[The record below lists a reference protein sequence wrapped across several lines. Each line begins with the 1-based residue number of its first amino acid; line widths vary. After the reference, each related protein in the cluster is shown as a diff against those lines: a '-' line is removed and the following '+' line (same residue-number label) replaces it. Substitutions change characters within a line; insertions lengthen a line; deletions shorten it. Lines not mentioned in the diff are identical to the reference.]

1 MSTTKIIAFAGVKG
15 SGKNTAAMEIQR
27 IFGEQRSSGLVV
39 EFAFAD
45 PLKNIIHESFDIDN
59 GHADEIKRLNIKPFN
74 GLTLRQVYQRLGE
87 AIKSRF
93 GQDIWAD
100 FAVNRM
106 QEFVDVINPDI
117 IICTDLR
124 YTNEEA
130 HLRKFAD
137 DNGHDLYIIKMLNTN
152 IVENDQHISET
163 QIHEIKEDFLIKASD
178 PDEIKL
184 QIGEIYNAI
193 SE

>member
-1 MSTTKIIAFAGVKG
+1 MTKPTIIAFTGIKG
-15 SGKNTAAMEIQR
+15 SGKNTAAEALLEV
-27 IFGEQRSSGLVV
+27 FGQNTKDGLAV

-45 PLKNIIHESFDIDN
+45 SLKNIIHETFDIDN
-59 GHADEIKRLNIKPFN
+59 FQADEIKRLNIKPFN
-74 GLTLRQVYQRLGE
+74 GLTLREVYQRLAE

-93 GQDIWAD
+93 GQNTWVD
-100 FAVNRM
+100 FAIKRM
-106 QEFVDVINPDI
+106 QEFVDSINPDI

-130 HLRKFAD
+130 HLRKFAE
-137 DNGHDLYIIKMLNTN
+137 DNGYDLYIIKMLNTN
-152 IVENDQHISET
+152 LVENDDHISET
-163 QIHEIKEDFLIKASD
+163 QIKDISEDFLIKASD

>member
-1 MSTTKIIAFAGVKG
+1 MTKPTIIAFTGIKG
-15 SGKNTAAMEIQR
+15 SGKNTASDAFQEIFSNKNN
-27 IFGEQRSSGLVV
+27 IGLTV

-45 PLKNIIHESFDIDN
+45 PLKNIIHETFDIDN
-59 GHADEIKRLNIKPFN
+59 AHADEIKRLNIKPFN
-74 GLTLRQVYQRLGE
+74 GLTLREVYQRLGE
-87 AIKSRF
+87 VIKSRF
-93 GQDIWAD
+93 GQDTWAE
-100 FAVNRM
+100 FAVKRM
-106 QEFVDVINPDI
+106 QEFVDAIEPDI

-137 DNGHDLYIIKMLNTN
+137 DKGYDLYIIKMINTN
-152 IVENDQHISET
+152 IEEADSHISEN
-163 QIHEIKEDFLIKASD
+163 QIKDISEDFLIKASD
-178 PDEIKL
+178 TDEIKL

>member
-1 MSTTKIIAFAGVKG
+1 MSKPIIIAFTGVKG
-15 SGKNTAAMEIQR
+15 SGKNTASETFQE
-27 IFGEQRSSGLVV
+27 IFGSNNQAGLTV

-45 PLKNIIHESFDIDN
+45 PLKNIIHETFNIDN
-59 GHADEIKRLNIKPFN
+59 NHAEEIKRLNIKPFN
-74 GLTLRQVYQRLGE
+74 GLTLREVYQRLGE
-87 AIKSRF
+87 SIKSRF
-93 GQDIWAD
+93 GPDTWAD
-100 FAVNRM
+100 FAIKRI
-106 QEFVDVINPDI
+106 QEFIDAILPDV

-137 DNGHDLYIIKMLNTN
+137 DNGYELYIIKMLNTN
-152 IVENDQHISET
+152 LVENDNHISEN
-163 QIHEIKEDFLIKASD
+163 QIHEISEDFLIKASD

>member
-1 MSTTKIIAFAGVKG
+1 MTKPTIIAFTGAKG
-15 SGKNTAAMEIQR
+15 SGKNTASEAFQD
-27 IFGEQRSSGLVV
+27 IFGKNVKAGLTV

-45 PLKNIIHESFDIDN
+45 PLKNIIHETFDIDN
-59 GHADEIKRLNIKPFN
+59 LHADEIKRLNIKPFN
-74 GLTLRQVYQRLGE
+74 GLTLREVYKRLGE

-93 GQDIWAD
+93 GQDTWAE
-100 FAVNRM
+100 FATRRM
-106 QEFVDVINPDI
+106 QEFNDAVTPDV

-137 DNGHDLYIIKMLNTN
+137 DNGYDLYIIKMLNTN
-152 IVENDQHISET
+152 LIENDSHISET
-163 QIHEIKEDFLIKASD
+163 QIHEISEDFLIKASD